1 MSTSAQA
8 LTSVSMPIYLAI
20 RVITDAAYQPVI
32 NLCAITYADEPS
44 GWERED
50 YIQPESYF
58 DQNVNEMQRHIWIY
72 ASAHFALAPYTRYM
86 KVTIRCWDDPDSDTR
101 LSIIAADEHKHLAES
116 LVQEDIDH
124 FIDMEI
130 HKPDGQKPR
139 LVHGMTGAAFRAG
152 IQDPVTGRRF
162 AWSLREL
169 NTSSPGAHPVGR
181 RTLQEE
187 KKLERD
193 RQQNVD
199 PDEIGRV
206 EEGKKE
212 RLELHGGLD
221 LVKVDMRVKEEEVEI
236 KAETRVKTGKV
247 KTEVRVKMEEVK
259 VEKTE

>member
-8 LTSVSMPIYLAI
+8 LTSVSAPLHLAI
-20 RVITDAAYQPVI
+20 RVITDAAHQPVI

-50 YIQPESYF
+50 YIQPESHF
-58 DQNVNEMQRHIWIY
+58 DLNGNEMRRHKWIY

-86 KVTIRCWDDPDSDTR
+86 EVTIRCWDDPDSDTR
-101 LSIIAADEHKHLAES
+101 LSIIAADEHKHLAER

-124 FIDMEI
+124 FVDTEM

-139 LVHGMTGAAFRAG
+139 LVREMTGAAFRAG

-162 AWSLREL
+162 AWSLLGL
-169 NTSSPGAHPVGR
+169 NTSSPRAHPVGR

-187 KKLERD
+187 QELERN

-199 PDEIGRV
+199 SDEIGRV

-212 RLELHGGLD
+212 RLELHGGLG
-221 LVKVDMRVKEEEVEI
+221 LVEVYMRVKEEEVEI
-236 KAETRVKTGKV
+236 KAETRAKLGRV

-259 VEKTE
+259 IEKTE